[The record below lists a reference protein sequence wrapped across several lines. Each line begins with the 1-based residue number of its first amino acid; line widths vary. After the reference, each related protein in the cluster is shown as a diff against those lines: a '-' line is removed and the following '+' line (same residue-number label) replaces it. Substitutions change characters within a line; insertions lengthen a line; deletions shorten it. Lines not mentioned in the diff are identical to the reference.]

1 VLCRCVTSQARSP
14 IAEATVAA
22 VASSAPDR
30 LDYEVVD
37 VFAPWPFSG
46 NQLAVVLDAGSLTT
60 AQCQTLAAEFGYSE
74 STFVSA
80 ATDADHPG
88 SGGGPTADH
97 PGTGG
102 GPTADYRVRI
112 FTPQT
117 ELPFAGHPSVGTA
130 HTLVRLGRAPAGVLR
145 QQCGVGVVDVE
156 VDADGAR
163 LTGGPVSLRPGPDPA
178 ALAAAVGLADADA
191 TGRPAHLVGC
201 GIDFAQLEVH
211 PDALDRAVPDPAA
224 LRALL
229 PDLQGG
235 ISVLAWD
242 AAAGR
247 GTVRVFAAGLDWH
260 EDPATGSAALG
271 TGIWLASVGLAGDG
285 VTDYLLAQGAAVG
298 RPSELAGRVT
308 VAGGAATRVSV
319 AGAVRPVAAGTIR
332 VPAC

>member
-1 VLCRCVTSQARSP
+1 M
-14 IAEATVAA
+14 
-22 VASSAPDR
+22 ASSAPDR
-30 LDYEVVD
+30 LAYEVVD
-37 VFAPWPFSG
+37 VFAPRPFSG

-80 ATDADHPG
+80 AADPAADHPG
-88 SGGGPTADH
+88 PGGGPA
-97 PGTGG
+97 
-102 GPTADYRVRI
+102 ADYRVRI

-145 QQCGVGVVDVE
+145 QECGVGVVEVE

-178 ALAAAVGLADADA
+178 VLAAAVGLTGADV
-191 TGRPAHLVGC
+191 TGRPASLVGC

-211 PDALDRAVPDPAA
+211 PGALDRAVPDPVA

-235 ISVLAWD
+235 ISLLAWD

-271 TGIWLASVGLAGDG
+271 TGIWLASVGMAGDG

-332 VPAC
+332 VP